1 MLVLGRR
8 VGEEIWIGDD
18 IRVVVVD
25 IRGNQARLGF
35 DAPLEVSIRR
45 SEVDDGRRSVYRT
58 AGIPL
63 AAVIDRQH
71 QATT

>member
-45 SEVDDGRRSVYRT
+45 SELDDGRRSVHRT